1 MQQSIGLST
10 FVTQSKTIPM
20 LDSLITSKTRLKL
33 LIKFF
38 VSAGN
43 QSHLRGLADEFQES
57 TNAIRKEL
65 NQLSEAGYLEKST
78 EKNKILYRANTKH
91 SLFQPLQKLIHTY
104 LGIDDIVDKILQSAG
119 DIQEVSLIGDYAEG
133 VDSGKID
140 VLILGKNIN
149 QAYLLLLADKV
160 GKRLTKDIRIWF
172 ENSNIKRR
180 IVLFENTEKQKG

>member
-1 MQQSIGLST
+1 MLLNLNYT
-10 FVTQSKTIPM
+10 M

-38 VSAGN
+38 VSASN

-78 EKNKILYRANTKH
+78 NKNKILYRANTKH
-91 SLFQPLQKLIHTY
+91 SLFKPIQKLIHTY
-104 LGIDDIVDKILQSAG
+104 LGIDEIVDNILQQTG
-119 DIQEVSLIGDYAEG
+119 DIQEVSLVGDYAVG
-133 VDSGKID
+133 IDSGKID
-140 VLILGKNIN
+140 VLILGENLN

-160 GKRLTKDIRIWF
+160 GKKIRKKIF
-172 ENSNIKRR
+172 LHFF
-180 IVLFENTEKQKG
+180 VMMEKQRIILYSTT

>member
-1 MQQSIGLST
+1 
-10 FVTQSKTIPM
+10 M

-38 VSAGN
+38 VSASN

-91 SLFQPLQKLIHTY
+91 SLFAPLQKLIHTY
-104 LGIDDIVDKILQSAG
+104 LGIDEIVDNILQQAG
-119 DIQEVSLIGDYAEG
+119 DIQEVSLVGDYAEG

-140 VLILGKNIN
+140 VLVLGENIN
-149 QAYLLLLADKV
+149 QAYLLRLAGKV
-160 GKRLTKDIRIWF
+160 EKKLGKQVNLSFKKTIEEQRYIILYTNHSTI
-172 ENSNIKRR
+172 
-180 IVLFENTEKQKG
+180 